1 MANVAAASSIKED
14 GVVENAPAGVE
25 RHISGQPVAEAPR
38 LCAVGILI
46 PAGEGVACSGGVSG
60 LGDRRVLLPTACGS
74 AGQCTAVGVE
84 GDRAIGSFLPLGI
97 QGAVLRF
104 VISGCAVAITIDI
117 LLAACLRII
126 PAAEN
131 IPQTLRHRQV
141 IEGLIIGSCDRR
153 WRYSAAA
160 VGIEGHGVL
169 IGCPHGVEGD
179 GCVFLV
185 DRAEVID
192 FFTAVNGGPAG
203 LGIAGA
209 VEEFIGKGEVK
220 VFNFD
225 GCRRRSRAVCAGIV
239 GDSVGVG
246 FRHGQGDVFE
256 FAGEVGHF
264 VAVVLLV
271 IDIKGSIACGKA
283 GGDGDGDRAA
293 CFGKGGAAAVI
304 SGVADRILKQDGD
317 IFVGAGLCAG
327 VGDLNIAAVI
337 GGGNAGGGHR
347 KAAAGAVQ
355 KGQLPVAAGVIRE
368 LGQAAGGLATH
379 SCGDKE
385 DIISCGRK
393 VHRGTNRRRVTTPIT
408 HQAGIFAN
416 HKR

>member
-1 MANVAAASSIKED
+1 MA
-14 GVVENAPAGVE
+14 
-25 RHISGQPVAEAPR
+25 IS
-38 LCAVGILI
+38 
-46 PAGEGVACSGGVSG
+46 
-60 LGDRRVLLPTACGS
+60 
-74 AGQCTAVGVE
+74 
-84 GDRAIGSFLPLGI
+84 
-97 QGAVLRF
+97 
-104 VISGCAVAITIDI
+104 IDI

-126 PAAEN
+126 PAVEN
-131 IPQTLRHRQV
+131 MTRPLQHGHGRTVLTVGDR
-141 IEGLIIGSCDRR
+141 DRR

-185 DRAEVID
+185 DRVEGID
-192 FFTAVNGGPAG
+192 FFAAVNGGPAG

-209 VEEFIGKGEVK
+209 VEEFIGKGEGK

-271 IDIKGSIACGKA
+271 IDIKGILACGKA

-293 CFGKGGAAAVI
+293 CCGKGGAAAVI
-304 SGVADRILKQDGD
+304 SGVAGIVLEQDGD
-317 IFVGAGLCAG
+317 IFVVAGLCAG
-327 VGDLNIAAVI
+327 VFDLDVAAVI

-355 KGQLPVAAGVIRE
+355 KGQLPLVSGIFANF
-368 LGQAAGGLATH
+368 GQAAGGLAAFRG
-379 SCGDKE
+379 GDKE
-385 DIISCGRK
+385 NVVFCGRK
-393 VHRGTNRRRVTTPIT
+393 VHRRTNRRRVITPIT
-408 HQAGIFAN
+408 AQAGIFEN

>member
-1 MANVAAASSIKED
+1 M
-14 GVVENAPAGVE
+14 
-25 RHISGQPVAEAPR
+25 
-38 LCAVGILI
+38 
-46 PAGEGVACSGGVSG
+46 ACSGGGSG
-60 LGDRRVLLPTACGS
+60 LGDRRVLLPTACGI
-74 AGQCTAVGVE
+74 AVQCTAVGVE

-160 VGIEGHGVL
+160 VGIEGNGVL

-179 GCVFLV
+179 DFVVRV

-209 VEEFIGKGEVK
+209 VEEFIGKGEGK

-271 IDIKGSIACGKA
+271 IDIKGILACGKA

-304 SGVADRILKQDGD
+304 SGVAGRILEQDGD
-317 IFVGAGLCAG
+317 IFVVAGLCAG

-337 GGGNAGGGHR
+337 GGGNRRGGHR

-355 KGQLPVAAGVIRE
+355 KGQLPLVSGIFANF
-368 LGQAAGGLATH
+368 GQAAEGLAAFRG
-379 SCGDKE
+379 GDKE
-385 DIISCGRK
+385 NIVAGGSE
-393 VHRGTNRRRVTTPIT
+393 VHGGTNRRRVITPIT

>member
-1 MANVAAASSIKED
+1 M
-14 GVVENAPAGVE
+14 
-25 RHISGQPVAEAPR
+25 
-38 LCAVGILI
+38 
-46 PAGEGVACSGGVSG
+46 
-60 LGDRRVLLPTACGS
+60 
-74 AGQCTAVGVE
+74 
-84 GDRAIGSFLPLGI
+84 
-97 QGAVLRF
+97 
-104 VISGCAVAITIDI
+104 
-117 LLAACLRII
+117 RII

-160 VGIEGHGVL
+160 VGIEGNGVL

-179 GCVFLV
+179 GFVGGIGC
-185 DRAEVID
+185 AEVID
-192 FFTAVNGGPAG
+192 LFTAVNGGPAG

-209 VEEFIGKGEVK
+209 VEEFIGKGEGK

-246 FRHGQGDVFE
+246 FRHGQRNGLE

-264 VAVVLLV
+264 VAVILLV

-304 SGVADRILKQDGD
+304 SRVAGRILEQDGD
-317 IFVGAGLCAG
+317 IFVVAGLCAG
-327 VGDLNIAAVI
+327 VFDLDIAAVI
-337 GGGNAGGGHR
+337 GGGNRRGGHR
-347 KAAAGAVQ
+347 EAAAGVVPQ
-355 KGQLPVAAGVIRE
+355 RQLPLVSCIFRDLCQPAGRLAV
-368 LGQAAGGLATH
+368 LG
-379 SCGDKE
+379 CGDKE
-385 DIISCGRK
+385 NIISCGRK
-393 VHRGTNRRRVTTPIT
+393 VHRRTNRRRVIT
-408 HQAGIFAN
+408 IITVQAGIMADT
-416 HKR
+416 KR

>member
-1 MANVAAASSIKED
+1 M
-14 GVVENAPAGVE
+14 
-25 RHISGQPVAEAPR
+25 
-38 LCAVGILI
+38 
-46 PAGEGVACSGGVSG
+46 ACSGGVSG
-60 LGDRRVLLPTACGS
+60 LGDRRVLLLAACGS

-97 QGAVLRF
+97 QGAVLCF

-117 LLAACLRII
+117 LLAACLRVI

-185 DRAEVID
+185 DRVEGID
-192 FFTAVNGGPAG
+192 FFAAVNGGPAG

-209 VEEFIGKGEVK
+209 GEGFTGKGEGK
-220 VFNFD
+220 AFNFG
-225 GCRRRSRAVCAGIV
+225 GCRHCAGAVCAGGI
-239 GDSVGVG
+239 GDGVGVG
-246 FRHGQGDVFE
+246 FRHGQRNGLE

-293 CFGKGGAAAVI
+293 CCGKGGAAAVI
-304 SGVADRILKQDGD
+304 SGVAGRILEQDGD
-317 IFVGAGLCAG
+317 IFVGASLCAG
-327 VGDLNIAAVI
+327 IGDLYIAAVI

-355 KGQLPVAAGVIRE
+355 KGQLPLAAGVVRE
-368 LGQAAGGLATH
+368 LGQAAGGLAVL
-379 SCGDKE
+379 SGGDKE
-385 DIISCGRK
+385 NIVAGGSE
-393 VHRGTNRRRVTTPIT
+393 VHGGTNRRRVITPIT

>member
-1 MANVAAASSIKED
+1 M
-14 GVVENAPAGVE
+14 
-25 RHISGQPVAEAPR
+25 
-38 LCAVGILI
+38 I

-60 LGDRRVLLPTACGS
+60 LGDRRVLLLAACGS

-179 GCVFLV
+179 GFVGGIGC
-185 DRAEVID
+185 AEVID

-203 LGIAGA
+203 LLVAGAGEGFTGKGEGKAFNFGGCRRCAGA
-209 VEEFIGKGEVK
+209 VCTGV
-220 VFNFD
+220 
-225 GCRRRSRAVCAGIV
+225 V
-239 GDSVGVG
+239 GDGVGVG

-304 SGVADRILKQDGD
+304 SGVAVAVLEQDGD
-317 IFVGAGLCAG
+317 IFVVAGLCAG
-327 VGDLNIAAVI
+327 VFDLDVAAVI
-337 GGGNAGGGHR
+337 GGGNRRGGHR

-355 KGQLPVAAGVIRE
+355 KGQLPLVSGIFANF
-368 LGQAAGGLATH
+368 GQAAEGLAAFRG
-379 SCGDKE
+379 GDKE
-385 DIISCGRK
+385 NIVTGGSE
-393 VHRGTNRRRVTTPIT
+393 VHGGTNRRKCTTKIT
-408 HQAGIFAN
+408 VQAGIFAN
-416 HKR
+416 HNRWLFADFE

>member
-1 MANVAAASSIKED
+1 MA
-14 GVVENAPAGVE
+14 
-25 RHISGQPVAEAPR
+25 IS
-38 LCAVGILI
+38 
-46 PAGEGVACSGGVSG
+46 
-60 LGDRRVLLPTACGS
+60 
-74 AGQCTAVGVE
+74 
-84 GDRAIGSFLPLGI
+84 
-97 QGAVLRF
+97 
-104 VISGCAVAITIDI
+104 IDI
-117 LLAACLRII
+117 LPAAYLCII
-126 PAAEN
+126 PAVEN
-131 IPQTLRHRQV
+131 MARPLQHGHGRAVLTVGDH
-141 IEGLIIGSCDRR
+141 DRR

-160 VGIEGHGVL
+160 VGIEGNGVL

-192 FFTAVNGGPAG
+192 FFAAVDGGPAG

-209 VEEFIGKGEVK
+209 GEGFTGKGEGK

-225 GCRRRSRAVCAGIV
+225 GCRRRSRAVCARGI
-239 GDSVGVG
+239 GDSVGFG
-246 FRHGQGDVFE
+246 FLYGQRNGLE

-264 VAVVLLV
+264 IAVVLLV

-283 GGDGDGDRAA
+283 GGDGDGDRAV
-293 CFGKGGAAAVI
+293 FSTEIFGAAAVI
-304 SGVADRILKQDGD
+304 SGVAVIVLEQDGD

-355 KGQLPVAAGVIRE
+355 KGQLPVVSCIFGD
-368 LGQAAGGLATH
+368 LCQAAGRLAALRG
-379 SCGDKE
+379 GDKE
-385 DIISCGRK
+385 NIVAGGSE
-393 VHRGTNRRRVTTPIT
+393 VHGGTNRRRVITPIT